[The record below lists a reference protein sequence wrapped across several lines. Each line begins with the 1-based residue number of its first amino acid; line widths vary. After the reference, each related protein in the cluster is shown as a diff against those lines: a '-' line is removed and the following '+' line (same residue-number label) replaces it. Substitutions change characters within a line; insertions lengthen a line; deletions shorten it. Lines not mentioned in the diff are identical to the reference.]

1 MDSVEYINKFN
12 SIKKRKESIMENVSA
27 AKTTRG
33 NLYQVSPL
41 NIVVV
46 EGFNSRQDFGDITEL
61 AEQIKEQGVLNP
73 ITVQSFK
80 DENGDEKYHLVDGER
95 RYRAVMKLIED
106 GIDIQRVPAIIVPK
120 NLSQEELLIQQ
131 VLRNEGKKFNEYEM
145 AIFCQKLM
153 QVCGY
158 TQGEVA
164 NKIGKKPAQ
173 VSQWLSLLN
182 IDNKELRDQ
191 IKNNKVSG
199 ATVRDIL
206 RANGNDE
213 EKTLEEIKKAQEVE
227 KESGSNK
234 KITLSKVQGNVII
247 QKASNDIRKGL
258 QQLFKYIEKYQQ
270 EHSENGAEIEID
282 LQYIYDNLC
291 KGKTIDVVFD
301 EQIKQQVI

>member
-1 MDSVEYINKFN
+1 
-12 SIKKRKESIMENVSA
+12 MENVSA

-95 RYRAVMKLIED
+95 RYRAVMKLLED

-270 EHSENGAEIEID
+270 EHTENGTEIEID

-291 KGKTIDVVFD
+291 KGKTIDVIFD

>member
-1 MDSVEYINKFN
+1 
-12 SIKKRKESIMENVSA
+12 MENVSA

-95 RYRAVMKLIED
+95 RYRAVMKLLED

-199 ATVRDIL
+199 ATVRDVL

-270 EHSENGAEIEID
+270 EHTENGVEIEID